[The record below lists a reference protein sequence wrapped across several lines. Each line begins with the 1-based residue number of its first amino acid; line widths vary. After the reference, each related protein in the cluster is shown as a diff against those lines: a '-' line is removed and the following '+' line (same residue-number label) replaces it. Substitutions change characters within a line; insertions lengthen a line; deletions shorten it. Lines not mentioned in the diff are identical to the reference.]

1 MSVCFNM
8 KKGIKKLT
16 DEEIVEK
23 IINEDKQLFTE
34 IIERYEKKILRYIYY
49 LTGDSQENQDIAQN
63 IFIKAFVN
71 LKSFDKNLKF
81 SSWIFR
87 IAHNEAVNFLKK
99 KKYNL
104 SLDEKILK
112 IEDEKKFDD
121 EIIKKYLQKEVKNCL
136 KKLPVL
142 YKEVVELFYFENLS
156 YEEISD
162 VLKIPAGTVAIR
174 LSRAKVFLK
183 KICQDQKI

>member
-1 MSVCFNM
+1 MR
-8 KKGIKKLT
+8 KDIKKLT

-23 IINEDKQLFTE
+23 IIKEDKQLFAE

-63 IFIKAFVN
+63 IFIKAYIN
-71 LKSFDKNLKF
+71 LKSFNKSFKF
-81 SSWIFR
+81 SSWLFR

-104 SLDEKILK
+104 SFDEKILK
-112 IEDEKKFDD
+112 IEDEKKID
-121 EIIKKYLQKEVKNCL
+121 EEVFKKQLKIMVKKCL
-136 KKLPVL
+136 EQLPIL
-142 YKEVVELFYFENLS
+142 YKEVVDLFYFENLS

-162 VLKIPAGTVAIR
+162 VLKIPPGTVAIR
-174 LSRAKVFLK
+174 LSRAKSFLK

>member
-1 MSVCFNM
+1 M
-8 KKGIKKLT
+8 KKDIKKLT
-16 DEEIVEK
+16 DEQLVEK
-23 IINEDKQLFTE
+23 ITNNNKELFGE

-49 LTGDSQENQDIAQN
+49 LTGEGQENQDIAQN
-63 IFIKAFVN
+63 IFIKAFIN
-71 LKSFDKNLKF
+71 LKSFNKNLKF

-99 KKYNL
+99 KKFNL
-104 SLDEKILK
+104 SLDEKIIK
-112 IEDEKKFDD
+112 IEDEKKIDD
-121 EIIKKYLQKEVKNCL
+121 EIIKRYLQKEVKNCL

-162 VLKIPAGTVAIR
+162 VLKIPPGTVAIR
-174 LSRAKVFLK
+174 LFRAKNFLK
-183 KICQDQKI
+183 KICQEEKI